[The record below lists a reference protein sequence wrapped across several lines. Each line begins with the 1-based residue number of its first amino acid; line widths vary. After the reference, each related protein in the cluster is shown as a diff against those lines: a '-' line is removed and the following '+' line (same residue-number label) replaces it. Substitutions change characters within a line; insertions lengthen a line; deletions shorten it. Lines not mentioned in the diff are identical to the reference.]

1 MSSLV
6 EESRAACPG
15 VAWTPVQPETLPALD
30 DDGFPRGELRRL
42 LADHGASPL
51 ILVNDRARVS
61 HCGLPQL
68 LHELRG
74 VAPALR
80 VLVATGT
87 HAGDAAAESAR
98 LGCPAL
104 LHACDDAAAH
114 VDVGGYGV
122 DRRVL
127 EASCV
132 IAIGSV
138 EPHYF
143 AGWTGAHKTLG
154 VGVWD
159 RVTITANHE
168 HACDVAA
175 QPLDTGDGNP
185 VAAGIRRGVR
195 AFLEQGPPTLA
206 VNHVL
211 DPRGVPLAAG
221 WGDPYAALDRVLPQ
235 ARARCA
241 HEQPQAVDVVVARV
255 EGPLSRSLYQA
266 DKGVKNHEA
275 VVKDGGLLVLVAEL
289 SDGLGPD
296 RFVRRRAGAHGG
308 GGASR
313 DRPRRLHPRRPQGA
327 ALARPRGARGADR
340 GREREPPPRRRAR
353 RRDPR
358 RTERR
363 GGVARRDAPGERDGP
378 RRRRRRLRRQL
389 TLLGAESHAGAR
401 LTPAPQPPAR
411 LHLSR

>member
-6 EESRAACPG
+6 EESRAARPG
-15 VAWTPVQPETLPALD
+15 VTWTPVQPTTLPALD
-30 DDGFPRGELRRL
+30 DDGFPRDALRRL

-51 ILVNDRARVS
+51 VLVNDRARVI
-61 HCGLPQL
+61 HCALPQL

-74 VAPALR
+74 VAPAQR

-98 LGCPAL
+98 LGCPVL
-104 LHACDDAAAH
+104 LHDCDDAAAH
-114 VDVGGYGV
+114 ADVGGYGV

-159 RVTITANHE
+159 RATVTANHE

-211 DPRGVPLAAG
+211 DPQGVPLAAG
-221 WGDPYAALDRVLPQ
+221 WGEPYAALGQVLPQ

-275 VVKDGGLLVLVAEL
+275 VVKDGGLLVLAAEL
-289 SDGLGPD
+289 PDGLGPD
-296 RFVRRRAGAHGG
+296 RFVRLLEQAPTVAAAREVIARDGYTLGDHKALRWRALEARGVRIVV
-308 GGASR
+308 ASASLDPAAVR
-313 DRPRRLHPRRPQGA
+313 AAGIRVAPSVAA
-327 ALARPRGARGADR
+327 ALHDATLPANATGLAVEDAGF
-340 GREREPPPRRRAR
+340 
-353 RRDPR
+353 
-358 RTERR
+358 
-363 GGVARRDAPGERDGP
+363 VASS
-378 RRRRRRLRRQL
+378 LR
-389 TLLGAESHAGAR
+389 
-401 LTPAPQPPAR
+401 
-411 LHLSR
+411 